1 MYTVSET
8 VSKHDVLIMS
18 FFLERDPPFPS
29 LLIPVLQILG
39 LSLRLLQLH
48 LQALASLQGAPLLL
62 RQIPQLALELLRL
75 LQSINEI
82 VG

>member
-1 MYTVSET
+1 MMCSSCPLKNE
-8 VSKHDVLIMS
+8 IN
-18 FFLERDPPFPS
+18 PPFPS

-75 LQSINEI
+75 LQSSMR
-82 VG
+82 